1 MGIRPNKTLG
11 QNFLVSQNVIDKII
25 QAAVHCEAKE
35 YIEVGPGPGALTDLL
50 LENQLK
56 PSLIEMDKKIAEYWQ
71 SQGLNVIQG
80 DALKQNWSELIQTDD
95 CCFVSNL
102 PYQISSSI
110 VIDRSIGPKQV
121 RNMILMFQ
129 KEVAQRIVAP
139 EGGKDYGLLSVIAQS
154 FWEIEKVT
162 EAGPKDFFPPP
173 KVASRVLKF
182 TRKEND
188 VDGIKL
194 LKLTKAAFAQ
204 RRKKLLKNLSSFSLD
219 QESLKNELKK
229 WGYAESVRAEQ
240 LKVEEFQSIV
250 KNFL

>member
-11 QNFLVSQNVIDKII
+11 QNFLVSQNVIDRII
-25 QAAVHCEAKE
+25 TAAVQCEAKE

-50 LENQLK
+50 LENSLK
-56 PSLIEMDKKIAEYWQ
+56 PTLIEMDKKIAKYWQ
-71 SQGLNVIQG
+71 DQGLDVIQG
-80 DALKQNWSELIQTDD
+80 DALKQDWNELLKTQD

-139 EGGKDYGLLSVIAQS
+139 EGGKEYGLLSVIAQS
-154 FWEIEKVT
+154 FWDIEKVT

-182 TRKEND
+182 SRKDTD
-188 VDGIKL
+188 VDGVKL
-194 LKLTKAAFAQ
+194 LRLTKAAFAQ
-204 RRKKLLKNLSSFSLD
+204 RRKKLVKNLSSLAID